1 MYVCPCVFVLALCIF
16 HNERDTEREAERK
29 MEKEGLACMMTQIT
43 ETG

>member
-1 MYVCPCVFVLALCIF
+1 MYVCPYVFVLALCIF
-16 HNERDTEREAERK
+16 HNEREKDTERK